1 METTMQDLPKSI
13 SAELYVVAV
22 KYSWR
27 SNFDV
32 RVFDYVPQNTGDTI
46 YSVLCTT
53 NLSIDLP
60 GKDVAN
66 VAIQLLGKE
75 KERILQE
82 AESKTQMIEKSIK
95 SLLTNSEE

>member
-1 METTMQDLPKSI
+1 MQDLPKSVTT
-13 SAELYVVAV
+13 ELYVVAV

-27 SNFDV
+27 NNFDV
-32 RVFDYVPQNTGDTI
+32 RIFDYEPKNTNDTI

-60 GKDVAN
+60 AADVAN
-66 VAIQLLGKE
+66 VTIQLLGKE

-82 AESKTQMIEKSIK
+82 AELKSQMIEKIIK
-95 SLLTNSEE
+95 SLLPNSEE